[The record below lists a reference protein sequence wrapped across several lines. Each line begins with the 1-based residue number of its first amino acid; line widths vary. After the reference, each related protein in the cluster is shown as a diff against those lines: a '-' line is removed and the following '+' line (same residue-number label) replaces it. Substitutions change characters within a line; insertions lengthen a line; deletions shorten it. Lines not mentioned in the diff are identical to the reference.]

1 MARQCDLILMH
12 ILKYG
17 SITHLEAEKEYG
29 CARLAARI
37 ADLRREGH
45 AITSTMVE
53 GKNRRGQPTHY
64 AKYVMARSVADG

>member
-37 ADLRREGH
+37 ADLRREGTQSP
-45 AITSTMVE
+45 APWWRARTGVESLPTMRDMSWQEV
-53 GKNRRGQPTHY
+53 
-64 AKYVMARSVADG
+64 

>member
-45 AITSTMVE
+45 AITSVMVE

>member
-17 SITHLEAEKEYG
+17 SITHLEAESEYG
-29 CARLAARI
+29 IARLAARI

-45 AITSTMVE
+45 PIVSEMVE
-53 GKNRRGQPTHY
+53 GKNRRGEPTHY
-64 AKYVMARSVADG
+64 ARYKMEDGVSDG